1 MSKYP
6 VFTVID
12 GHNEEIVIVIGE
24 VIKFKYIGFSP
35 IITDK
40 GGQYKIKRDWDIMV
54 VQSLKFVWGINV
66 EQPGVPS

>member
-40 GGQYKIKRDWDIMV
+40 GGQYKIKRD
-54 VQSLKFVWGINV
+54 
-66 EQPGVPS
+66 